1 MATLRTSAVV
11 NLPNY
16 HPQYRRFRGYAMLSA
31 ASTEALPWN
40 TTKTGIDEESRVW
53 RQVQTQIKLA
63 GSEVVSVI
71 NRLKTEDQT
80 AVDDESMP
88 TVVASKAA
96 SLVRT
101 ENLDESERFVVP
113 AFRKV
118 TRRPASKK
126 VRMQKMQ
133 YEVDRERFE
142 RVSEQ
147 LGTSTVAEVGR
158 KTFDYYY
165 DREIEND

>member
-1 MATLRTSAVV
+1 
-11 NLPNY
+11 
-16 HPQYRRFRGYAMLSA
+16 
-31 ASTEALPWN
+31 
-40 TTKTGIDEESRVW
+40 
-53 RQVQTQIKLA
+53 
-63 GSEVVSVI
+63 
-71 NRLKTEDQT
+71 
-80 AVDDESMP
+80 
-88 TVVASKAA
+88 
-96 SLVRT
+96 
-101 ENLDESERFVVP
+101 FVVP